1 MAEVIIADSAWEDL
15 SDIADF
21 ISKDS
26 PRYAAE
32 YTDRLLNR
40 AAQIA
45 THPESGRIVP
55 EFNSPTIRE
64 LIHGSYRIVYS
75 IEDIDVVV
83 VLRFIHAARRFP

>member
-1 MAEVIIADSAWEDL
+1 MAEVTIADSAWEDI
-15 SDIADF
+15 SDIADY
-21 ISKDS
+21 IAKDS

-32 YTDRLLNR
+32 YTDRLLER
-40 AAQIA
+40 ASQIA
-45 THPESGRIVP
+45 SHPESGRIVP

-75 IEDIDVVV
+75 TENPETVV

>member
-32 YTDRLLNR
+32 YTDRLLDR

-45 THPESGRIVP
+45 THPDSGRMVP
-55 EFNSPTIRE
+55 EFNSPIIRE
-64 LIHGSYRIVYS
+64 LIYGSYRIVYS
-75 IEDIDVVV
+75 TEDVDVVV